1 MKDSL
6 RNMNNNPKI
15 SVMIP
20 VFNGEKYI
28 AKTIDSILKQ
38 SLKDFEIVCVN
49 DSSTD
54 NSLEILQKYA
64 TSDNRVRVFNTDFNY
79 GIASKVLNR
88 AITFC
93 TGSYLFYM
101 SQDDLLSEDVFENL
115 YNKAVNTKADAVI
128 PDVHYYF
135 ENMPVKKAIIGVN
148 NNRDIELTNREA
160 VLLSLNWEI
169 SGFALWNANIVKKK
183 RFAEFGINGDEYSVR
198 HFFLA
203 CNKVV
208 FSEGVFLYRQ
218 DNPNAITKKLT
229 YKSFD
234 LPYTHFMLCCFLKE
248 NGFSFKDYSK
258 ELMKCIR
265 RLINYT
271 IALQKNIGKFSY
283 HERLEAEYRIKKC
296 FNSLKER
303 DFIEMVNYQKGVDK
317 WVCKIAT
324 KYEFK
329 QFYIFC
335 YIIKMVPFFHK
346 YTKVRT

>member
-1 MKDSL
+1 
-6 RNMNNNPKI
+6 MNYKVKI

-54 NSLEILQKYA
+54 NCSEILQKYA
-64 TSDNRVRVFNTDFNY
+64 ALDNRVRVFNTEFNH
-79 GIASKVLNR
+79 GISSKVLNL
-88 AITFC
+88 AIPIC
-93 TGSYLFYM
+93 TGEYIFYM

-169 SGFALWNANIVKKK
+169 SGFALWNANIVKEK
-183 RFAEFGINGDEYSVR
+183 RYAEFGINGDEYSVR

-218 DNPNAITKKLT
+218 DNPNAITKKLS

-234 LPYTHFMLCCFLKE
+234 LPYTHLMLYRFLRE
-248 NGFSFKDYSK
+248 NGFPIKDYSK
-258 ELMKCIR
+258 ELIKCIK
-265 RLINYT
+265 RLINFT

-283 HERLEAEYRIKKC
+283 HERLEAECRIKRC
-296 FNSLKER
+296 FNSLQDENP
-303 DFIEMVNYQKGVDK
+303 IEIIGDQIWIHK
-317 WVCKIAT
+317 WICKLAL
-324 KYEFK
+324 KYEYK
-329 QFYIFC
+329 QFYNFC
-335 YIIKMVPFFHK
+335 YIAGMFPIVHK
-346 YTKVRT
+346 YNKLRT